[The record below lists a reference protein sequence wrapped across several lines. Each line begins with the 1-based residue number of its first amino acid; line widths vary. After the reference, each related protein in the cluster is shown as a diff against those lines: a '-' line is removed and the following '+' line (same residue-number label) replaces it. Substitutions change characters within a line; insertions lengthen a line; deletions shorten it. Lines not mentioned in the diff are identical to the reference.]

1 MKLMTNSKMR
11 GFTMVEILL
20 VVAAIGILMSLAVT
34 QGLQFM
40 ENNRTLDAKAAQD
53 TIADAVV
60 QLITNDTKIPRIK
73 ADSSMM
79 TWDASTGALA
89 DTDHNKAATEFVA
102 ALNKYL
108 DGDMKLT
115 WYSAADLENGI
126 PEAGFFTARED
137 EWGVKYRVEFHAD
150 DNGLTGTTVGKV
162 TAGGDATA
170 IAQTNLNKNGAT
182 AKQKDT
188 EFRVFIKSYGSNMSS
203 PEGSFNVDNDD
214 IYTMYQYV
222 NSEYELTTIVRK
234 NAEVSNTRTFAVD
247 GTLQASTYAPVF
259 GAIYAEGDA
268 MDGTTKDAGY
278 TSSCEAGTER
288 MNYVEKQNVLG
299 ELTGTATD
307 ATKDAYVSN
316 IFHPTSMKQ
325 EHQHIRQYAI
335 VPVGYTCADARSAM

>member
-1 MKLMTNSKMR
+1 MKLMSNSKMR

-60 QLITNDTKIPRIK
+60 QLITNDSKIPRIK
-73 ADSSMM
+73 ADSSLM
-79 TWDASTGALA
+79 TMEADGSLSATDA
-89 DTDHNKAATEFVA
+89 NKAATTFVA
-102 ALNKYL
+102 ELNNYL

-150 DNGLTGTTVGKV
+150 DNGLTGTTTTRMKTDGTVEK
-162 TAGGDATA
+162 TT
-170 IAQTNLNKNGAT
+170 LNKNGAD

-222 NSEYELTTIVRK
+222 NSEYELTTVVRK
-234 NAEVSNTRTFAVD
+234 NEEVSNARTYSVD
-247 GTLQASTYAPVF
+247 GTKQAVSQLAPIWT
-259 GAIYAEGDA
+259 ASIAEDA
-268 MDGTTKDAGY
+268 DMDGDNYDCVADDFI
-278 TSSCEAGTER
+278 EAGTEE
-288 MNYVEKQNVLG
+288 MNYIEKQNVLADPVG
-299 ELTGTATD
+299 GTGTTPN
-307 ATKDAYVSN
+307 DAYTCN
-316 IFHPTSMKQ
+316 IFHPVSIKQ

-335 VPVGYTCADARSAM
+335 VPVGYTCADARTGL